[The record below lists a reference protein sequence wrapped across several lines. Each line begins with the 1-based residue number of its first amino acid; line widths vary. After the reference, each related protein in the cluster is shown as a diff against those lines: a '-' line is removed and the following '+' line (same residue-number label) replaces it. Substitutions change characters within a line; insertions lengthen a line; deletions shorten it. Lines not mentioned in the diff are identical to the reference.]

1 MDRKQI
7 LGVVVGGIVL
17 FLWSGL
23 SQSLFPWGI
32 QAITQP
38 ANEADIGAAIASVTE
53 DGMVYIGSP
62 VTAYVAVKPAAY
74 NAPARYFTIEFITQL
89 LVAAVLMAI
98 LVLARGLSMRERV
111 GLVGLVAL
119 AGIFTVDLQYWNW
132 WGFSTLY
139 SVGFAVNRLVGYL
152 IAGSIQARFFV

>member
-1 MDRKQI
+1 MNRKQL

-17 FLWSGL
+17 FLWSGAA
-23 SQSLFPWGI
+23 QSLFPWGI
-32 QAITQP
+32 QSIQQP
-38 ANEADIGAAIASVTE
+38 ATESAIGAAVATATE
-53 DGMVYIGSP
+53 SGMLYIGSP
-62 VTAYVAVKPAAY
+62 VTAYIAVQPASY
-74 NAPARYFTIEFITQL
+74 NSPTRYFTIELITQF

-98 LVLARGLSMRERV
+98 LQLAQGISLAQKV
-111 GLVGLVAL
+111 GLVALVAL

-152 IAGSIQARFFV
+152 IAGSIQARFFT